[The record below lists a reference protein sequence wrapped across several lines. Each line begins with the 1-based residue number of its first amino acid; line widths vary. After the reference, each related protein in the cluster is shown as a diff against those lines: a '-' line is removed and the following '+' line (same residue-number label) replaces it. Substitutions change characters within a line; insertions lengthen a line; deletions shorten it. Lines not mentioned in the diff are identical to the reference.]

1 MRFIKVISV
10 AIIVLLLLTLGS
22 CAQAPKEK
30 SAPVTQYTDLPLS
43 GGDVSIGSHD
53 DEYGFHIVNRVEFT
67 HPQDYPA
74 NHVAHSY
81 QTLKTDVQKTIYDK
95 VLDACYC
102 FSDEKVEGDTTYKMR
117 PVILDG
123 TDCSPK
129 EAEAAIIAVFDD
141 HPEIFWMDYLFDIEY
156 DTAAHTTELVLHS
169 EYTAAGVVKMMQEID
184 DALAA
189 FYREMPKE
197 LSAYER
203 EVYVYK
209 YIIDHCVYDEN
220 ILDDIEYEDTHP
232 SLFNLYGVMVDH
244 VAVCEGYAYSFD
256 YLCSE
261 LGIDTVLLFGVPVHK
276 DAIGSSAWDDGG
288 VVQQA
293 VREIKRHDPGFCVIT
308 DVCLCEY
315 TDHGHCGKLRED
327 GSVDNDAT
335 LELLAREAVSHVH
348 AGADM
353 VAPSDMMDGRV
364 GAIRS
369 ALDMAGFTDVPI
381 LSYAVKYASAYYGP
395 FRDAAGSAPGFGDR
409 RGYQMDPANSDE
421 ALREAYLDIGEGAD
435 AIMVKPALAY
445 LDVLQRVTEAYR
457 FPTFAY
463 NVSGEYALVKA
474 AAERG
479 WVDERRI
486 VLESL
491 LSIKRAGACA
501 VITYHAKD
509 AARWLAEGDA

>member
-1 MRFIKVISV
+1 MEPNMSYPSYRPRRMRATERMRTFVRETSLQV
-10 AIIVLLLLTLGS
+10 
-22 CAQAPKEK
+22 
-30 SAPVTQYTDLPLS
+30 TDLVYPLFVEEGS
-43 GGDVSIGSHD
+43 GLKVPVDSMPGVHRFSPDRLVEEV
-53 DEYGFHIVNRVEFT
+53 DELR
-67 HPQDYPA
+67 
-74 NHVAHSY
+74 
-81 QTLKTDVQKTIYDK
+81 
-95 VLDACYC
+95 
-102 FSDEKVEGDTTYKMR
+102 
-117 PVILDG
+117 
-123 TDCSPK
+123 
-129 EAEAAIIAVFDD
+129 
-141 HPEIFWMDYLFDIEY
+141 
-156 DTAAHTTELVLHS
+156 
-169 EYTAAGVVKMMQEID
+169 
-184 DALAA
+184 
-189 FYREMPKE
+189 
-197 LSAYER
+197 
-203 EVYVYK
+203 
-209 YIIDHCVYDEN
+209 
-220 ILDDIEYEDTHP
+220 
-232 SLFNLYGVMVDH
+232 
-244 VAVCEGYAYSFD
+244 
-256 YLCSE
+256 E

-293 VREIKRHDPGFCVIT
+293 VREIKRHDPGFYVIT